1 MRLTVLRHL
10 DLEAPL
16 LPGLPS
22 HISAASGMAR
32 TGEWLHVVPDDGV
45 VVSTFRLGSNE
56 PGRVHPLFTDTV
68 LSPDEVE
75 RKKAKPDL
83 ESMTVVPWSSGQA
96 LLTLGSGSTPG
107 RCRGVLQP
115 LYDCGEV
122 DGAALVFD
130 LTPLYAGLPYRE
142 RNIEG
147 VAVVGGRL
155 FLGQRGNSAEGRN
168 ELVELDLAAALAC
181 LAEGRAWGPNLL
193 KECKPVGLGTVMGVR
208 LTLTDL
214 TAYGPH
220 HLLISAAAE
229 DTDNPY
235 DDGAILG
242 SVLGRYSLL
251 DGTLSMVSLDGPWKV
266 EGVEALDDGRIL
278 MVTDGDDP
286 LHPAALLQA
295 TDVHF

>member
-16 LPGLPS
+16 LPGLPA

-32 TGEWLHVVPDDGV
+32 VGEWLHVVPDDGV
-45 VVSTFRLGSNE
+45 VLSTFRLDGKE

-68 LSPDEVE
+68 LSPDEAE

-83 ESMTVVPWSSGQA
+83 ESMTVVPWGSGQA
-96 LLTLGSGSTPG
+96 LLALGSGSTPA
-107 RCRGVLQP
+107 RRRGVLQP

-122 DGAALVFD
+122 DGAARVFD
-130 LTPLYAGLPYRE
+130 LSALYAALPYQDL
-142 RNIEG
+142 NIEG
-147 VAVVGGRL
+147 VAAVGGRL

-168 ELVELDLAAALAC
+168 ELIELDLPAALQR
-181 LAEGRAWGPNLL
+181 LADGQPWEADLI
-193 KECKPVGLGTVMGVR
+193 KESRPVGLGTVMGVR

-214 TAYGPH
+214 TAYGD

-251 DGTLSMVSLDGPWKV
+251 DGTLSMVSLDGSWKV

-286 LHPAALLQA
+286 LHPAALLEA